1 MPSHQAL
8 HTPCCCWELP
18 LATIILLAAP
28 QPPVLL
34 LVFLEPVFSHQLPC
48 YLRLAWLEE
57 TVAHG
62 PRKMK
67 EKITAGLGWG
77 AAGGLCVGGWDRKS
91 KPAWQGDSGC
101 RGVHET
107 QLLVEGE
114 GPAHVGGSTGGFGN
128 TGFGKALEAEC
139 ENLWLAGGHV
149 LCDVISRSPD
159 PQKIY

>member
-114 GPAHVGGSTGGFGN
+114 GPAHVGRINWWLWEHRLWEGPGG
-128 TGFGKALEAEC
+128 
-139 ENLWLAGGHV
+139 
-149 LCDVISRSPD
+149 
-159 PQKIY
+159 